1 MATELSKLA
10 TSCLMAVKKH
20 VIKYSEK
27 VYVRSLKN
35 QFWSIKILV
44 KHQINLK
51 LDISMQTVC
60 LLMIF
65 STFYTTYLK
74 F

>member
-1 MATELSKLA
+1 
-10 TSCLMAVKKH
+10 MAVKKH

-74 F
+74 FWFKVILLILL

>member
-1 MATELSKLA
+1 
-10 TSCLMAVKKH
+10 MAVKKH

-35 QFWSIKILV
+35 QFCSIKILV

-65 STFYTTYLK
+65 STLYTTYLK
-74 F
+74 FWFKVILLILL